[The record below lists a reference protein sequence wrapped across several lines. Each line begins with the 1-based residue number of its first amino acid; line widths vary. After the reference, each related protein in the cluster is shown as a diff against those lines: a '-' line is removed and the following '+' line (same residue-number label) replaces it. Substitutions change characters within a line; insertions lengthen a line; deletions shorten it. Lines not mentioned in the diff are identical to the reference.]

1 MSNPKNNQARGH
13 WVPQDPSL
21 TKKYQVTNF
30 NRKKSAA
37 RIERQALVKKAM
49 MADPAPTVKELA
61 LRFMVAEQTIKTD
74 LKAIGDQYAA
84 D

>member
-30 NRKKSAA
+30 SRKKSAD
-37 RIERQALVKKAM
+37 RIERQSLVKKAM
-49 MADPAPTVKELA
+49 SADPTPTVKELA
-61 LRFMVAEQTIKTD
+61 RRFMVAEQTIKSD
-74 LKAIGDQYAA
+74 LKVIGGQDV
-84 D
+84 